1 MFSVP
6 VLRVSTGEQVTWP
19 SRNHRLGRLTC
30 HQAGNA
36 EEGIENADFDN
47 AAGNGGGGA
56 GEMCTAVMEVVESGV
71 VWTSF
76 HASLRGQKH
85 PTVFLKGK
93 AENAKFQAE
102 MGPYDLIPTPED
114 ASIAAS
120 LGGRP
125 VFKQRAGGTS
135 VMYWIDDC
143 WAIGTRVGSFQD
155 VSFFAQDTCMSP
167 CDIASE
173 WYELAGEQGASSNP
187 SVCVLPLSTRHATTK
202 TRSNPSET

>member
-6 VLRVSTGEQVTWP
+6 VFRVSTGEQVTWP

-30 HQAGNA
+30 HQARNA
-36 EEGIENADFDN
+36 EEGIGNADFDN
-47 AAGNGGGGA
+47 AAGNGLAGS
-56 GEMCTAVMEVVESGV
+56 GEMGTAVMEVE
-71 VWTSF
+71 SF
-76 HASLRGQKH
+76 HASLGGQSH

-93 AENAKFQAE
+93 AENAQFQAE

-125 VFKQRAGGTS
+125 VFQQRAGGTS
-135 VMYWIDDC
+135 VMYWVDGC
-143 WAIGTRVGSFQD
+143 WAIGTNVGSFQD

-187 SVCVLPLSTRHATTK
+187 SVCALPLSTRHATTK
-202 TRSNPSET
+202 TRDLANLDDVAL